1 MGFINRKK
9 EKQSSKHLNYMGGI
23 SYDIQ
28 NPLLKLKIASSSCF
42 FGEPQYYRRD
52 KDDKR
57 QKNLPGS
64 PLSEHE
70 LNFLREQL
78 DAIDPKEWRKSS
90 PAEIIENAIDEALD
104 FNAEETLKFAVELRQ
119 NLNIRTTPQV
129 ILVRASKHPKVKGL
143 NLISKYAPG
152 ILQRLDEPAVQ
163 MAYYLSK
170 YGKPISSSLK
180 RAWAKKFETASEY
193 DLAKYRMEGRE
204 VKTVDVINVCHPSSD
219 NISKLMKGQ
228 LKLKEEQKT
237 WESVRSSGGS
247 WEEASK
253 VMGHMALLR
262 NLRNLEQNGSL
273 SEELLGNLLKGVP
286 GGKQLPFRYYT
297 AYRELEKISARGK
310 VLDKIEE
317 CLEKSF
323 ENAPYFS
330 GKVMSLVD
338 NSGSAWGTMTSSLG
352 TLTMAEIGNLMGVM
366 TAKMSDE
373 GFVGIFGDKYEK
385 LEVRRKSSIFDTLT
399 KVSNIGQ
406 GIGGSTE
413 HGVWLFWEEAMNKNI
428 HWDKVFIYSDMQA
441 GHGGLYGRGG
451 NYPVFAN
458 PTKKAGF
465 NSYICVPSLVKEYRE
480 KVNSNVEVFL
490 VQMAGYTDTLMPEFY
505 DKTYILGGWSEKI
518 LTFANEMSKMNSFQR

>member
-104 FNAEETLKFAVELRQ
+104 FNAEETLKFAVEL
-119 NLNIRTTPQV
+119 
-129 ILVRASKHPKVKGL
+129 S
-143 NLISKYAPG
+143 
-152 ILQRLDEPAVQ
+152 
-163 MAYYLSK
+163 YYLSK
-170 YGKPISSSLK
+170 YGKQIPSSLK

-273 SEELLGNLLKGVP
+273 SEELLENLLKGVP

-399 KVSNIGQ
+399 KVSSIGQ

-458 PTKKAGF
+458 PTKKAGY
-465 NSYICVPSLVKEYRE
+465 NSYI
-480 KVNSNVEVFL
+480 F
-490 VQMAGYTDTLMPEFY
+490 
-505 DKTYILGGWSEKI
+505 
-518 LTFANEMSKMNSFQR
+518 